1 MSENPEPATATD
13 ARARPGVLG
22 VLRQRRWIGLTLL
35 IVILIPTFLLLGRWQ
50 WHRYEWRRDLNASIT
65 AGLAGH
71 PIPLL
76 NIAKPGQPWQKDN
89 RYKHVV
95 VSGTYDANA
104 QTLIRSRPL
113 NATNGFYVVTPLDLS
128 RGPVR
133 GGTVLVARGWV
144 AAGDNSNA
152 TPQVS
157 PPPTGTVVVDGW
169 LDQPDKNP
177 GPRQSDLPDGQSQA
191 AYPGNFGGQSQMID
205 GVVVLISSVPAQPN
219 DLTVLPLPELG
230 AGPHISYMIQWF
242 CFAILA
248 FVGWWVLLRRDVREQ
263 AASVTAD
270 VGTPSQ

>member
-1 MSENPEPATATD
+1 MSENPDPAVTTDPDAT
-13 ARARPGVLG
+13 ARPGVLP

-65 AGLAGH
+65 AGLAVH

-76 NIAKPGQPWQKDN
+76 NVTQPGQPWKKDN

-104 QTLIRSRPL
+104 QTLVRSRPL
-113 NATNGFYVVTPLDLS
+113 NATNGFYVVTPLDLT
-128 RGPVR
+128 R
-133 GGTVLVARGWV
+133 GGTVLVERGWV
-144 AAGDNSNA
+144 AAGANSNA
-152 TPQVS
+152 TPPVS
-157 PPPTGTVVVDGW
+157 PPPTGTVVINGW
-169 LDQPDKNP
+169 FDEPDKNP
-177 GPRQSDLPDGQSQA
+177 GPRPSDLPDGQSKA

-205 GVVVLISSVPAQPN
+205 GLVVLISSLPAQPN
-219 DLTVLPLPELG
+219 DITILPLPELG
-230 AGPHISYMIQWF
+230 AGPHISYMIQWI

-263 AASVTAD
+263 SSAVTGDA
-270 VGTPSQ
+270 GTPSP

>member
-1 MSENPEPATATD
+1 MSENLDPATTSAPDGT
-13 ARARPGVLG
+13 RPGALV
-22 VLRQRRWIGLTLL
+22 VLRQRRWMGLTLL

-71 PIPLL
+71 PVPLL
-76 NIAKPGQPWQKDN
+76 NLMQPGQSWKNDN

-95 VSGTYDANA
+95 VAGTYDANA
-104 QTLIRSRPL
+104 QTLVRSRPL
-113 NATNGFYVVTPLDLS
+113 NATNGFYVVTPLNLT
-128 RGPVR
+128 R
-133 GGTVLVARGWV
+133 GGTVLVERGWV
-144 AAGDNSNA
+144 AAGANSNA
-152 TPQVS
+152 TPPVS

-177 GPRQSDLPDGQSQA
+177 GPRPSDLPAGQSKA

-205 GVVVLISSVPAQPN
+205 GLVVLISSKPAQPN
-219 DLTVLPLPELG
+219 DITVLPLPELG
-230 AGPHISYMIQWF
+230 AGPHISYMIQWI

-263 AASVTAD
+263 AASVTAGA
-270 VGTPSQ
+270 GTPSQ